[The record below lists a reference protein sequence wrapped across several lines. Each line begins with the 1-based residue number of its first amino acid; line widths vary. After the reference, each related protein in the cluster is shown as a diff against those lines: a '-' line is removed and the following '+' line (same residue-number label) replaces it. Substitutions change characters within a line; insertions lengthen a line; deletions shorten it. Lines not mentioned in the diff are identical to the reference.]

1 MYQLR
6 NYEQFEVHY
15 GELKNYT
22 ATKSNLWKNIYEW
35 LDSIIFALIAIFILF
50 TFFFRIVGVSGPS
63 MKPTLQN
70 KDWLAVSGI
79 TTDVKRGDIV
89 VVTQPNKLNEPL
101 IKRVIAVG
109 GDIVDINFADGTVS
123 INGISIDEP
132 YIAEPTNRSFDI
144 AFPVT
149 VPDGCIFVMGDNRND
164 SLDSRSSIVGFI
176 DKRFV
181 LGKAEFRFYPFGEW
195 KIDSNGK

>member
-1 MYQLR
+1 MR
-6 NYEQFEVHY
+6 SYEQFEVHY
-15 GELKNYT
+15 GELRNGNNSKK
-22 ATKSNLWKNIYEW
+22 KSWKNIYEW
-35 LDSIIFALIAIFILF
+35 LDSIIFALIAIFIIF
-50 TFFFRIVGVSGPS
+50 TFAFRIVGVSGQS
-63 MKPTLQN
+63 MMPTLQN

-79 TTDVKRGDIV
+79 TTSIERGDIV

-109 GDIVDINFADGTVS
+109 GDTVDMNFADGTVS
-123 INGISIDEP
+123 INGIAIDEP

-144 AFPVT
+144 AFPVV
-149 VPDGCIFVMGDNRND
+149 VPDGCVFVMGDNRNN
-164 SLDSRSSIVGFI
+164 SLDSRSSIVGFV

-195 KIDSNGK
+195 KIDSYEKK